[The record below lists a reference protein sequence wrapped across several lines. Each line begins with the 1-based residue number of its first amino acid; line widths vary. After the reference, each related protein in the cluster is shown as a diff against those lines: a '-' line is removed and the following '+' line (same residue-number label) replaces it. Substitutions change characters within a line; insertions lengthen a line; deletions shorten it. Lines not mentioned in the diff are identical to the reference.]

1 MTLKDRIKE
10 AMESAG
16 LKHAELARATGKTNA
31 AVTQWLDGSTKSL
44 KADTATR
51 LELATG
57 FSAEWLVSGKGPKK
71 RQAQDGVGS
80 VLHAITDD
88 EWRFL
93 EDFRRLTD
101 HDRARYASEISARA
115 TELREYVE
123 KFINPIKNGQTAGR
137 KP

>member
-51 LELATG
+51 MEQATG
-57 FSAEWLVSGKGPKK
+57 YSAEWLVTGKGPKK
-71 RQAQDGVGS
+71 RQAPKDVGA
-80 VLHAITDD
+80 VLHAITED
-88 EWRFL
+88 EWQFL

-101 HDRARYASEISARA
+101 QDRARYASEIAARA
-115 TELREYVE
+115 KELREYVD
-123 KFINPIKNGQTAGR
+123 KFLNPIKNGQPEGGKR
-137 KP
+137 